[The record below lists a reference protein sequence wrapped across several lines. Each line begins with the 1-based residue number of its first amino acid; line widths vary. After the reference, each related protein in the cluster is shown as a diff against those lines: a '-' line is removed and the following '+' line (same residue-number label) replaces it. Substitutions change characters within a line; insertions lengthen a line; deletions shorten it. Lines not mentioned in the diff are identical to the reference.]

1 MLKARLVRIGNSK
14 GIRLPKPIL
23 EQTRLT
29 EDVVLQ
35 VRDRSIIVS
44 PARRPREAWADAA
57 KRLRAETRGG
67 LLDPSRPTRFD
78 QEEWEW

>member
-1 MLKARLVRIGNSK
+1 MLKARLVWIGNSK
-14 GIRLPKPIL
+14 GIRLPKPVL

-29 EDVVLQ
+29 EEVVLQ
-35 VRDRSIIVS
+35 VKDRSIIVS
-44 PARRPREAWADAA
+44 SARRPREAWADAA

-78 QEEWEW
+78 EEEWEW